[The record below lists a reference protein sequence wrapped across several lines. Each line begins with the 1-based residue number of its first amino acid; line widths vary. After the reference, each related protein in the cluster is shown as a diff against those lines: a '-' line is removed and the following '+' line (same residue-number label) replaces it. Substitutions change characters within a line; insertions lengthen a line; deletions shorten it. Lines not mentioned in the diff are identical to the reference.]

1 MSFKANTQAQCAGC
15 GQTINIGDAINW
27 PRRGPMTGQKYHSDC
42 FDAIVTSASEKAEPI
57 IDSRLQ
63 TMAPVVKPATCNECG
78 QLLLA
83 DEYKAGV
90 CNGCK
95 PSQTV
100 QPSVTPVQ
108 NAANDSLAAVMA
120 GYIQPFIT
128 VQTKEIQQ
136 EMDDLQSDMAHSL
149 RTMRDSLD
157 ATVETKVL
165 DAMATL
171 KPEVHTIIVD
181 TTGKEL
187 ARVETSQ
194 HKLFPLLMQL
204 IAIRQPTYLWG
215 EAGSGK
221 SSAAHVAATAL
232 NLPYYYLALQAQ
244 TVESKLMGYM
254 DANGKYVETDFY
266 RAYTG
271 GGVFLLDELEL
282 GNGNLLGSLNG
293 ALANGKASF
302 PCGTLDRHPDFV
314 CIATG
319 NTPALGAT
327 PAYSDRR
334 ALDGSV
340 RDRFAF
346 VEWNTDEDFE
356 MILAKQEY
364 VRAEVWVK
372 WVQAIRRNARSV
384 SPRLLA
390 TQRASVAGAK
400 MLHAGLDASFV
411 AHSLVFRGFD
421 SNSVKSLLAGNPLPT
436 FN

>member
-1 MSFKANTQAQCAGC
+1 MSFKASTEAICAGC
-15 GQTINIGDAINW
+15 GLLISIGEAINW

-42 FDAIVTSASEKAEPI
+42 FDAIVTSASEKAESTFTPI
-57 IDSRLQ
+57 SKDKF
-63 TMAPVVKPATCNECG
+63 MNHDKTCLDCG
-78 QLLLA
+78 EILIGA
-83 DEYKAGV
+83 ETRGNR
-90 CNGCK
+90 CNACLSK

-100 QPSVTPVQ
+100 QPSVTPIQ
-108 NAANDSLAAVMA
+108 IAANDSLAAVLA
-120 GYIQPFIT
+120 ASIQPFIKVEADSMSSQLMT
-128 VQTKEIQQ
+128 ELK
-136 EMDDLQSDMAHSL
+136 
-149 RTMRDSLD
+149 TMRDELQGSI
-157 ATVETKVL
+157 ENKVL
-165 DAMATL
+165 DAMAAL

-187 ARVETSQ
+187 ARVETAQ

-232 NLPYYYLALQAQ
+232 GLPYYYLALQAQ

-254 DANGKYVETDFY
+254 DANGKYVGTDFY
-266 RAYTG
+266 RAYTN

-346 VEWNTDEDFE
+346 VEWNTDEEFE
-356 MILAKQEY
+356 MVLASREY
-364 VRAEVWVK
+364 AKASQWVS
-372 WVQAIRRNARSV
+372 WVQAIRKSAKAV
-384 SPRLLA
+384 SPRLIV

-400 MLHAGLDASFV
+400 MLNAGLDAKTI
-411 AHSLVFRGFD
+411 ADMLAFRGFD
-421 SNSVKSLLAGNPLPT
+421 SQSVRSILSSNPLPQ